1 MSTGYGEGEGRVRKA
16 IDDALNSP
24 LLNDND
30 IFNAKKILLSI
41 NFSKD
46 KNEKSEQAGLM
57 MEEMNDVNDF
67 MEKFGSDFE
76 IKWGMALDPDLGK
89 KVKVTI
95 LATGFGMKD
104 VDGMDE
110 ERISKY
116 TQQDAEEKQRE
127 IERQLERERQIAQY
141 YSNDKTGTNK
151 KRPNIYLFRS
161 EDLDNDNI
169 ILDVEATPTY
179 KRSRQAMEGIRQ
191 KSTPRTVVPE
201 TKPEENNV
209 TGTIHFGG

>member
-1 MSTGYGEGEGRVRKA
+1 MRTVLKDGGVAIMSTGYGEGEGRVRKA

-41 NFSKD
+41 NFSK
-46 KNEKSEQAGLM
+46 EKSDNAAQAGLM

-95 LATGFGMKD
+95 LATGF
-104 VDGMDE
+104 
-110 ERISKY
+110 
-116 TQQDAEEKQRE
+116 
-127 IERQLERERQIAQY
+127 
-141 YSNDKTGTNK
+141 
-151 KRPNIYLFRS
+151 
-161 EDLDNDNI
+161 
-169 ILDVEATPTY
+169 
-179 KRSRQAMEGIRQ
+179 
-191 KSTPRTVVPE
+191 
-201 TKPEENNV
+201 
-209 TGTIHFGG
+209 